1 MGRECIMVSVEQRE
15 CVQTE
20 GQENSTCLRYV
31 SKRAWQE
38 PGFVYR
44 LGHAGWL
51 ELDCRGC
58 EAEQRH

>member
-31 SKRAWQE
+31 RKTGVARARVCIRV
-38 PGFVYR
+38 GACR
-44 LGHAGWL
+44 LVGAGL
-51 ELDCRGC
+51 
-58 EAEQRH
+58 